1 MTDKL
6 IVHYIYINK
15 HDKYDTVI
23 PEQVLQLT
31 KLYVNYENLEFKI
44 HNYVSLYEEFK
55 EYNAEFARLISKI
68 NPLLPAYI
76 ADIGRIFVLWK
87 YGGIYH
93 DAHFYIKNMRF
104 LLKVKDTI
112 HKHGVLFESHPMK
125 HRSYSCRNTNMAAFK
140 NNPLFLKILHKQ
152 FENLQRIEQELIHDS
167 SKRHNMWKETTM
179 IFLETLLSESN
190 ISNSEF
196 TIKIVPKNEEFCFPW
211 DIQNLPK
218 FYNNPNM
225 DDHWSVLQTKVCAMI
240 V

>member
-15 HDKYDTVI
+15 YDKYDTVI
-23 PEQVLQLT
+23 PEQVLNLT

-55 EYNAEFARLISKI
+55 EYNAEYARLVSKI

-93 DAHFYIKNMRF
+93 DAHYYVDNIPF

-112 HKHGVLFESHPMK
+112 NKHGFAFESHPMK
-125 HRSYSCRNTNMAAFK
+125 HRSYSCRNTNMGAFK
-140 NNPLFLKILHKQ
+140 NNDLFLKILHKQ
-152 FENLQRIEQELIHDS
+152 FENLQRIEQELILDS

-179 IFLETLLSESN
+179 IFLEQLLFEAGLSH
-190 ISNSEF
+190 SEF
-196 TIKIVPKNEEFCFPW
+196 TIKILPNNKEFCFPW

-218 FYNNPNM
+218 FYNNTNM